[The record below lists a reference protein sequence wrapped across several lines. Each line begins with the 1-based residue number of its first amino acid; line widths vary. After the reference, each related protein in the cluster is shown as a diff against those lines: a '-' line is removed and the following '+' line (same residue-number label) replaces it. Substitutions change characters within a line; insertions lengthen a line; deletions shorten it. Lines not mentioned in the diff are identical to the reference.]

1 MKRLLTFVASAVVL
15 ATSALQ
21 ANEPVKQSNYDLPA
35 QFSIERMKTLIHS
48 TSVVPK
54 WIGDGQQFWY
64 SYKTSAGTKYWLVTP
79 AKRERKP
86 LFDEAK
92 LAAEVTRITGDP
104 YDAQHLPKMTFD
116 FSEDGKT
123 FTFQVNSNA
132 KEYKKDS
139 TGKVTSKTKSFHF
152 EFDIAKQQ
160 LKEVEPDKDTIS
172 EKSWANISP
181 DGNTILFARNYNLY
195 MMDRENYEKAKKN
208 ENDSTI
214 VEHQLTTDGVRYFA
228 FGSGYDPKEEF
239 DEKKIKK
246 ERETRRGVTGLWSP
260 DSKNFVMVVA
270 DQRQVKSFWVIHSLA
285 KPRPTL
291 ESYKYM
297 MPGEKGIPYHLYMF
311 NVDKKSRTEID
322 MSRFK
327 DQTLEVT
334 RKPSLQLD
342 ANKKGPKY
350 SVWLGTE
357 DKFYVTITSRDLKRI
372 DICEV
377 DVATAKPRT
386 IIEERLNTYVEV
398 RPIKPIKN
406 FTQFVHWSERD
417 GWAHLYL
424 YDNNGNVVRQ
434 LTSGEFHVEK
444 ILGVD
449 EAANVVY
456 FTANGREK
464 DENPYYLHLYK
475 VSLEG
480 GAVTMLTPGDADH
493 AISTDDDCRWFI
505 DNHSRV
511 DRAPG
516 SALYDRAGNKLMELE
531 TADMSQLLAAG
542 YKYPE
547 TFKVKAADG
556 ITDLYGVMYK
566 PFNFDSTKRYPIIEY
581 VYPGPQTEAVDS
593 RFNFSHRT
601 DRLAQFGFIVITVG
615 NRGGHPSRSKWYH
628 NYGYGNLRDYG
639 LADKVEAVRQLAARH
654 NFIDINKVGI
664 HGHSGGG
671 FMSTAA
677 ILSYPNFF
685 KVAVSCAGNH
695 ENSIYNRWWSEKH
708 HGVQEQISSKGD
720 TTFKY
725 SIKGNSELAPQLK
738 GHLMLVTGDVDS
750 NVNPANT
757 IRVVDALIKAGKRF
771 EYVVLPGQ
779 HHSFGSMTEYFF
791 WKMGDYFCRH
801 LIGDSQDTQPDIVQM
816 QK

>member
-1 MKRLLTFVASAVVL
+1 MKKLLTLAVSAVL
-15 ATSALQ
+15 SIAALQ

-35 QFSIERMKTLIHS
+35 QFSNERMKTLIHS
-48 TSVVPK
+48 TAVTPK
-54 WIGDGQQFWY
+54 WIGTGQQFWY
-64 SYKTSAGTKYWLVTP
+64 SYTTSAGTKYWLVTP

-92 LAAEVTRITGDP
+92 MAADLTRITGDP
-104 YDAQHLPKMTFD
+104 YDAQHLPTMNMK

-123 FTFQVNSNA
+123 FKFNLQTKV
-132 KEYKKDS
+132 KLYEKDS
-139 TGKVTSKTKSFHF
+139 TGKVTSKKKEFHF
-152 EFDIAKQQ
+152 EFDIAAQR
-160 LKEVEPDKDTIS
+160 LSEVEKSKDTIAD
-172 EKSWANISP
+172 KTWANVSP
-181 DGNTILFARNYNLY
+181 DGETILFARNYNLY
-195 MMDRENYEKAKKN
+195 MMDKENYEKAKKN
-208 ENDSTI
+208 ENDTTI

-228 FGSGYDPKEEF
+228 FGGGYEPQEEF

-246 ERETRRGVTGLWSP
+246 ELETRRSVMGLWSP

-270 DQRQVKSFWVIHSLA
+270 DQRKVKSFWVIHSLA

-311 NVDKKSRTEID
+311 NVDKKSRTEVD

-327 DQTLEVT
+327 DQTLEVA
-334 RKPSLQLD
+334 RKPRLQLD
-342 ANKKGPKY
+342 ANKKGPKR
-350 SVWLGTE
+350 SIWLGTE
-357 DKFYVTITSRDLKRI
+357 DKFYVTVTSRDLKRI

-377 DVATAKPRT
+377 DVASAKPRT
-386 IIEERLNTYVEV
+386 LIEERMNTYVEV

-424 YDNNGNVVRQ
+424 YNNNGEVVRQ

-449 EAANVVY
+449 ETANVVY

-464 DENPYYLHLYK
+464 NENPYYLHLYK
-475 VSLEG
+475 VSLDG
-480 GAVTMLTPGDADH
+480 GAVTLLTPGDADH
-493 AISTDDDCRWFI
+493 LISTDDDCRWFV

-516 SALYDRAGNKLMELE
+516 SALYDRAGNKLMDLE

-542 YKYPE
+542 YKFPE

-566 PFNFDSTKRYPIIEY
+566 PYNFDSTKLYPIIEY

-601 DRLAQFGFIVITVG
+601 DRLAQFGFIVITIG

-639 LADKVEAVRQLAARH
+639 LEDKVEAVRQLAARH

-708 HGVQEQISSKGD
+708 HGVEEVVSAKGD

-725 SIKGNSELAPQLK
+725 SITGNSELAPRLK
-738 GHLMLVTGDVDS
+738 GHLMLVTGDVDN

-757 IRVVDALIKAGKRF
+757 VRVVDALIKAGKRF

-779 HHSFGSMTEYFF
+779 RHGFGSMTEYFF